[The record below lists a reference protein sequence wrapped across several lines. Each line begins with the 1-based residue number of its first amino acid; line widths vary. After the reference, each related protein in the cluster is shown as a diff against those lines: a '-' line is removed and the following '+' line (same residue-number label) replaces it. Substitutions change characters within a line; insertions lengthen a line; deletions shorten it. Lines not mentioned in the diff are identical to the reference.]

1 MHYLVYIAV
10 KFTYTERM
18 TPLKK
23 IFIIAFLYLLSNVST
38 LLQAQNI
45 SSLAGNGTQ
54 GFNGDKGLATSAEL
68 AYPDGIIVDTA
79 GNKYIADTWNNAVRK
94 VDINGIITTIAGNG
108 TPGYNG
114 DGGLAINSVLNSPN
128 ALAIDASGNLYVSDS
143 YNLCIRKIDA
153 NGIITTVV
161 GGGIN
166 GLGDGGLAIN
176 AQLQNPTGLAMDAQ
190 GNLYIA
196 DWSDHRIRKVDNAG
210 IITTVVGNGTGGYN
224 GDNITATSAELN
236 YPAGIAVDA
245 NGNLYISD
253 SKNQLIRKVGTDGI
267 ITTIAGTTGVKSF
280 TGDGGLA
287 TKATLKYPYSIALDA
302 IGNILFSDQNN
313 YRVRKIN
320 SSGIISTIAGNGN
333 YAYSGDGGLATKASI
348 AAPYGIAFDGAGN
361 LYIAD
366 HGNNSVREIT
376 YLSITSFTP
385 AKACV
390 GSTVTIKGVGFST
403 TSAVKIGGV
412 PITSYTV
419 VSDSII
425 SFIAGSTDSGKI
437 SVTNI
442 GGTFTTNKAFNR
454 LIPSTTI
461 INQKAC
467 GSFFWHDQTYTTSGS
482 YTFDTTNAI
491 GCDSL
496 VTLNLTITVCYP
508 DGVWT
513 GTTST
518 NWSDNTNWS
527 NNVLPA
533 DTSNVSILSTAN
545 YQPALSSDITVN
557 NMIID
562 GQVSLNGHTL
572 TVNGE
577 VSGAGNLVS
586 SATSSLVIGGNAG
599 NISFSS
605 SNNLKNLTI
614 NGTATLGNALN
625 LFGVLSVP
633 AGGTLNTSGNLFLKS
648 NLTATAVVSAVGG
661 TINGNVTIER
671 YIPQGYTAYRD
682 LGVCVSGAG
691 SIDNTWGQVLNNYPT
706 YTYNATNGWDSI
718 SGATSLQPYTGYRT
732 LVSGYKNNAPPSSN
746 VSTMNSDVTLSYSGS
761 LLTGNQNIPLAS
773 GADKFTFISNPYAS
787 QVDFN
792 QLTTSGIYNG
802 YWYLDPT
809 TMYGTYE
816 NYNFFGANI
825 GVSNI
830 YANSAA
836 QFLQPGQAFFV
847 CSNSASPVL
856 TFTESAKDN
865 STPQQNIFGKTVLN
879 RIAVGLFT
887 NHKNVDGA
895 VVVFNNSFSK
905 SISQEDGLK
914 IKNQGENLTFSV
926 AGKDLCANG
935 WTLPVATD
943 ALPLHL
949 FNLQTNTTYQ
959 LRLDAS
965 LFAGNGLNAYVKD
978 NVTNTGFLLVGDSNI
993 VSFTTSTD
1001 TASYS
1006 NRYSIVF
1013 DGSFLPVRNIN
1024 VTATALQ
1031 NKLVAV
1037 KWTVTGETNV
1047 KNYQIERSI
1056 DGVTFTKLA
1065 TVSPSTTNNYSYIDA
1080 PVGDVVYYRIKV
1092 IDREAL
1098 VSYSKVVTLT
1108 TNHSPLT
1115 TITAYPNPIN
1125 GRTIGLKLNNIA
1137 TDSYTISM
1145 VNKLGQVVFT
1155 SLLNHAILNA
1165 TESIYIDK
1173 ELAAGSYT
1181 MILKGTANKIF
1192 STEVMVK

>member
-1 MHYLVYIAV
+1 MTSINRFIFLVV
-10 KFTYTERM
+10 
-18 TPLKK
+18 
-23 IFIIAFLYLLSNVST
+23 LLSLSSVCS
-38 LLQAQNI
+38 LLKAQKI
-45 SSLAGNGTQ
+45 TTIAGNGVQ
-54 GFNGDKGLATSAEL
+54 GFSGDGGLAINATL
-68 AYPDGIIVDTA
+68 GYPDAVVVDAA
-79 GNKYIADTWNNAVRK
+79 GNIYIADTWNNKVRKIDSTGIITTLAGIGSQGYSGDGGLSAKAELSGPNALAVDANGNVYISDANNFCIRK
-94 VDINGIITTIAGNG
+94 VDKKGIITTI
-108 TPGYNG
+108 
-114 DGGLAINSVLNSPN
+114 
-128 ALAIDASGNLYVSDS
+128 
-143 YNLCIRKIDA
+143 
-153 NGIITTVV
+153 V
-161 GGGIN
+161 GGGIS
-166 GLGDGGLAIN
+166 GLGDGGLAIA
-176 AQLQNPTGLAMDAQ
+176 AQLQSPTGLAIDGI

-196 DWSDHRIRKVDNAG
+196 DFIDHRIRKVDVNG
-210 IITTVVGNGTGGYN
+210 IITTVVGNGTAGYN
-224 GDNITATSAELN
+224 GDSLVATSAQLN
-236 YPAGIAVDA
+236 YPSGIAVDA
-245 NGNLYISD
+245 SGNLYIVD
-253 SKNQLIRKVGTDGI
+253 NTNQLIRKVGADGKLV
-267 ITTIAGTTGVKSF
+267 TIAGTKGVKSF

-287 TKATLKYPYSIALDA
+287 KKATLKYPYSITVDVL
-302 IGNILFSDQNN
+302 GNIFISDQNN

-320 SSGIISTIAGNGN
+320 TSGIISTIAGNGN
-333 YAYSGDGGLATKASI
+333 YAYSGDGGLATKSSLAS
-348 AAPYGIAFDGAGN
+348 PYGVSFDGAGN
-361 LYIAD
+361 LYIVD
-366 HGNNSVREIT
+366 HGNNSIREVT

-385 AKACV
+385 TTTCV
-390 GSTVTIKGVGFST
+390 GNTVTIRGVGFST
-403 TSAVKIGGV
+403 TTSVKIGGI
-412 PITSYTV
+412 PIATYSV
-419 VSDSII
+419 VSDSVIT
-425 SFIAGSTDSGKI
+425 FIAGSTDSGKI
-437 SVTNI
+437 SVSNI

-482 YTFDTTNAI
+482 YSFDTTNSV

-496 VTLNLTITVCYP
+496 VTLNLTITICYP

-518 NWSDNTNWS
+518 NWSDTSNWS

-533 DTSNVSILSTAN
+533 DTSNVTILSTAI

-557 NMIID
+557 NMVID
-562 GQVSLNGHTL
+562 GQVFLNGHTL
-572 TVNGE
+572 TVNGA

-599 NISFSS
+599 NINFSS

-614 NGTATLGNALN
+614 NGNATLGNALN

-633 AGGTLNTSGNLFLKS
+633 VGGSFNTGGNLTLKS
-648 NLTATAVVSAVGG
+648 NNTATAVVSAVGG

-718 SGATSLQPYTGYRT
+718 SGSTILQPFTGYRI
-732 LVSGYKNNAPPSSN
+732 LVSGYKNTAPPSSN
-746 VSTMNSDVTLSYSGS
+746 ISTMNSDVTLSYSGS

-836 QFLQPGQAFFV
+836 QFIQPGQAFFV

-935 WTLPVATD
+935 WTLPAATD

-965 LFAGNGLNAYVKD
+965 LFSGNGLNAYVKD

-1047 KNYQIERSI
+1047 TNYQIERSI

>member
-1 MHYLVYIAV
+1 MTSINRFIFLVV
-10 KFTYTERM
+10 
-18 TPLKK
+18 
-23 IFIIAFLYLLSNVST
+23 LLSLSSVCS
-38 LLQAQNI
+38 LLKAQKI
-45 SSLAGNGTQ
+45 TTIAGNGVQ
-54 GFNGDKGLATSAEL
+54 GFSGDGGLAINATL
-68 AYPDGIIVDTA
+68 GYPDAVVVDAA
-79 GNKYIADTWNNAVRK
+79 GNIYIADTWNNKVRKIDSTGIITTLAGIGSQGYSGDGGLSAKAELSGPNALAVDANGNVYISDANNFCIRK
-94 VDINGIITTIAGNG
+94 VDKKGIITTI
-108 TPGYNG
+108 
-114 DGGLAINSVLNSPN
+114 
-128 ALAIDASGNLYVSDS
+128 
-143 YNLCIRKIDA
+143 
-153 NGIITTVV
+153 V
-161 GGGIN
+161 GGGIS
-166 GLGDGGLAIN
+166 GLGDGGLAIA
-176 AQLQNPTGLAMDAQ
+176 AQLQSPTGLAIDGI

-196 DWSDHRIRKVDNAG
+196 DFIDHRIRKVDVNG
-210 IITTVVGNGTGGYN
+210 IITTVVGNGTAGYN
-224 GDNITATSAELN
+224 GDSLVATSAQLN
-236 YPAGIAVDA
+236 YPSGIAVDA
-245 NGNLYISD
+245 SGNLYIVD
-253 SKNQLIRKVGTDGI
+253 NTNQLIRKVGADGKLV
-267 ITTIAGTTGVKSF
+267 TIAGTKGVKSF

-287 TKATLKYPYSIALDA
+287 KKATLKYPYSITVDVL
-302 IGNILFSDQNN
+302 GNIFISDQNN

-320 SSGIISTIAGNGN
+320 TSGIISTIAGNGN
-333 YAYSGDGGLATKASI
+333 YAYSGDGGLATKSSLAS
-348 AAPYGIAFDGAGN
+348 PYGVSFDGAGN
-361 LYIAD
+361 LYIVD
-366 HGNNSVREIT
+366 HGNNSIREVT

-385 AKACV
+385 TTTCV
-390 GSTVTIKGVGFST
+390 GNTVTIRGVGFST
-403 TSAVKIGGV
+403 TTSVKIGGI
-412 PITSYTV
+412 PIATYSV
-419 VSDSII
+419 VSDSVIT
-425 SFIAGSTDSGKI
+425 FIAGSTDSGKI
-437 SVTNI
+437 SVSNI

-482 YTFDTTNAI
+482 YSFDTTNSV

-496 VTLNLTITVCYP
+496 VTLNLTITICYP

-518 NWSDNTNWS
+518 NWSDTSNWS

-533 DTSNVSILSTAN
+533 DTSNVTILSTAI

-557 NMIID
+557 NMVID
-562 GQVSLNGHTL
+562 GQVFLNGHTL
-572 TVNGE
+572 TVNGA

-599 NISFSS
+599 NINFSS

-614 NGTATLGNALN
+614 NGNATLGNALN

-633 AGGTLNTSGNLFLKS
+633 VGGSFNTGGNLTLKS
-648 NLTATAVVSAVGG
+648 NNTATAVVSAVGG

-706 YTYNATNGWDSI
+706 YTYSATNGWDSI
-718 SGATSLQPYTGYRT
+718 SGSTILQPFTGYRI
-732 LVSGYKNNAPPSSN
+732 LVSGYKNTAPPSSN
-746 VSTMNSDVTLSYSGS
+746 ISTMNSDVTLSYSGS

-836 QFLQPGQAFFV
+836 QFIQPGQAFFV

-935 WTLPVATD
+935 WTLPAATD

-965 LFAGNGLNAYVKD
+965 LFSGNGLNAYVKD

-1047 KNYQIERSI
+1047 TNYQIERSI